1 MDAPGVCCERC
12 PEATLANTRH
22 IARRRLLKAAVF
34 HPQAAAPAGNAFQLD
49 RDRPGHSQAAA
60 AAGDAFPPDQTFPGR
75 AEAGTGPEDSQDYV
89 PGSRAIGNGRSPIV
103 DGRQSTAGHGPVSG
117 EFAGRWEVTGT
128 GTDSPRGPE
137 AGRGGVAGTG
147 SEPFGGPGVAPAGMT
162 AAASEV
168 QPFGAGLAI
177 PRQPGPV
184 LDSIPTRGRGHHH
197 GQRYAPAA
205 AYAHGNLYRAVTGEV
220 IDVSP
225 QVVVIGDGGGERRFA
240 LTADS
245 RAWRGGPLDPAAL
258 NRGDLATIRL
268 LPNRPGVA
276 DRIWANIG
284 RVTGTIVGREGD
296 RLLVA
301 ESGAKAP
308 QAVIIP
314 AHARVKVQVRYPNLQ
329 RGYLL
334 DIIGLRHGDFL
345 EGLLPANPQPNY
357 RSDLVPKG
365 RQQAGQLA
373 DSITGSATWH
383 DFADEPYGVLGLS
396 YPAIDPAAS
405 CREDSI
411 AGHLPGQAPA
421 FRDLP
426 YLAVGSALTVRN
438 ECTGISCTLPVT
450 GCAPMARLF
459 NDRCVA
465 CANSPRGRVADLT
478 VASFVALGGEL
489 EEGCFSTT
497 LTIGR

>member
-1 MDAPGVCCERC
+1 V
-12 PEATLANTRH
+12 ATLANTRH
-22 IARRRLLKAAVF
+22 LARRRLLKAAVF
-34 HPQAAAPAGNAFQLD
+34 HPQADAPADAAFRPD
-49 RDRPGHSQAAA
+49 RDLPGQADATA
-60 AAGDAFPPDQTFPGR
+60 GAEIGDDDGPRALSAGDSWPF
-75 AEAGTGPEDSQDYV
+75 
-89 PGSRAIGNGRSPIV
+89 
-103 DGRQSTAGHGPVSG
+103 DGRQSTAGHDPYDGQL
-117 EFAGRWEVTGT
+117 A
-128 GTDSPRGPE
+128 
-137 AGRGGVAGTG
+137 
-147 SEPFGGPGVAPAGMT
+147 GPGDLTGPGRDAR
-162 AAASEV
+162 
-168 QPFGAGLAI
+168 PFPGGLTI
-177 PRQPGPV
+177 PRQPGPGH
-184 LDSIPTRGRGHHH
+184 DNAAHRGPVHHH
-197 GQRYAPAA
+197 GPRYAPAA
-205 AYAHGNLYRAVTGEV
+205 AYPAGNLYRAVTGEV

-225 QVVVIGDGGGERRFA
+225 QVVVIGDGRGERRFA

-268 LPNRPGVA
+268 LPNRSGVA

-284 RVTGTIVGREGD
+284 RVTGTIVGRDGD

-301 ESGAKAP
+301 ESRAKAP

-334 DIIGLRHGDFL
+334 DIIGLRREDYL
-345 EGLLPANPQPNY
+345 EGLSPASPQPNY
-357 RSDLVPKG
+357 RSDLVQKD
-365 RQQAGQLA
+365 RQPPARLA
-373 DSITGSATWH
+373 DSIAGSATWH
-383 DFADEPYGVLGLS
+383 DFAHEPYGVLGVS

-411 AGHLPGQAPA
+411 AGFPPGQAPA

-426 YLAVGSALTVRN
+426 YLAVGSALLVRN

-450 GCAPMARLF
+450 GCAPVARLF

-478 VASFVALGGEL
+478 VASFIALGGEL
-489 EEGCFSTT
+489 DEGCFSTT